1 MPSLTQSE
9 TVDFKTLEVG
19 GDLIE
24 TTKVTMLAGAVYPK
38 GAVLGR
44 VTASNKYRTSASAS
58 SDGSQVIQPVVL
70 KYEVDA
76 TDGDVDA
83 DVYIAGKFDP
93 SQLVIGA
100 GHDLAAVRRAF
111 IGTPMFVPDV
121 RQV

>member
-1 MPSLTQSE
+1 MPDFTQSE

-44 VTASNKYRTSASAS
+44 VTASHKYRTSASAS
-58 SDGSQVIQPVVL
+58 SDGSQVILPVVL

-93 SQLVIGA
+93 NQLVIGA